1 MKDGPA
7 TRARR
12 HDVRV
17 GDTNENPRGIGLG
30 ALVAEDFRTNG
41 SRLTSPGF
49 WALAVH
55 RFGNWRMGV
64 RSKPLRAPLTLVYDV
79 AYRGV
84 LNFWGIDMPYN
95 VKVGRRLRIDHHGAL
110 LMGAREIGDDVHV
123 RHHATL
129 GLRRLNDTVFP
140 TIGNRVEIGPGA
152 CITGN
157 VHVGDDAIVCGNS
170 VLLRDVAPGRV
181 VAGAPAVPIDLEA
194 ETRPAGPAASATAV
208 APGPAPG
215 AASGSAT
222 GSTSAASEPAK

>member
-1 MKDGPA
+1 MNGGPSS
-7 TRARR
+7 RGRR

-17 GDTNENPRGIGLG
+17 GDTDENPRGIGLG

-55 RFGNWRMGV
+55 RFGNWRMGI
-64 RSKPLRAPLTLVYDV
+64 RSKPLRAPLTLVYDA

-84 LNFWGIDMPYN
+84 LNFWGIDLPYN

-157 VHVGDDAIVCGNS
+157 IHVGDDAIVCGNS

-181 VAGAPAVPIDLEA
+181 VAGAPAVPIDLDA
-194 ETRPAGPAASATAV
+194 ETRPAAAGATTAPAATQ
-208 APGPAPG
+208 AP
-215 AASGSAT
+215 
-222 GSTSAASEPAK
+222 TSAANEPVK

>member
-1 MKDGPA
+1 MKDGSSA
-7 TRARR
+7 RGRR
-12 HDVRV
+12 HDVRI
-17 GDTNENPRGIGLG
+17 GDTNENPGGIGLG
-30 ALVAEDFRTNG
+30 ALIAEDFRTNG

-55 RFGNWRMGV
+55 RFGNWRMGI
-64 RSKPLRAPLTLVYDV
+64 RSKPLRAPLTLVYDA

-84 LNFWGIDMPYN
+84 LNLWGIDMPYN

-157 VHVGDDAIVCGNS
+157 IHVGDDAIVCGNS

-194 ETRPAGPAASATAV
+194 ETRS
-208 APGPAPG
+208 PG
-215 AASGSAT
+215 AAPAVPAGAPAAAGSP
-222 GSTSAASEPAK
+222 TSVAGEPAK

>member
-1 MKDGPA
+1 MNGGPSS
-7 TRARR
+7 RGRR

-17 GDTNENPRGIGLG
+17 GDTDENPRGIGLG

-55 RFGNWRMGV
+55 RFGNWRMGI
-64 RSKPLRAPLTLVYDV
+64 RSKPLRAPLTLVYDA

-84 LNFWGIDMPYN
+84 LNFWGIDLPYN

-157 VHVGDDAIVCGNS
+157 IHVGDDAIVCGNS

-181 VAGAPAVPIDLEA
+181 VAGAPAVPIDLDA
-194 ETRPAGPAASATAV
+194 ETRPAAAGATTAPAATQAQ
-208 APGPAPG
+208 
-215 AASGSAT
+215 
-222 GSTSAASEPAK
+222 TSAANEPVK

>member
-1 MKDGPA
+1 MNGGPSS
-7 TRARR
+7 RGRR

-17 GDTNENPRGIGLG
+17 GDTDENPRGIGLG

-55 RFGNWRMGV
+55 RFGNWRMGI
-64 RSKPLRAPLTLVYDV
+64 RSKPLRAPLTLVYDA

-84 LNFWGIDMPYN
+84 LNFWGIDLPYN

-157 VHVGDDAIVCGNS
+157 IHVGDDAIVCGNS

-181 VAGAPAVPIDLEA
+181 VAGAPAVPIDLDV
-194 ETRPAGPAASATAV
+194 ETRPAAVAATTAPAATQ
-208 APGPAPG
+208 AP
-215 AASGSAT
+215 
-222 GSTSAASEPAK
+222 TSAANEPVK

>member
-1 MKDGPA
+1 MKDTPG
-7 TRARR
+7 ARGR
-12 HDVRV
+12 RDNVRV

-30 ALVAEDFRTNG
+30 ALIAEDFRTNG

-55 RFGNWRMGV
+55 RFGNWRMGIGP
-64 RSKPLRAPLTLVYDV
+64 KPLRAPLTLIYDA

-129 GLRRLNDTVFP
+129 GLRRLNDNVFP

-157 VHVGDDAIVCGNS
+157 VHVGDDALVCGNS

-181 VAGAPAVPIDLEA
+181 VAGAPAVPIDLEG
-194 ETRPAGPAASATAV
+194 ETRPAAAAPAATQV
-208 APGPAPG
+208 HPPG
-215 AASGSAT
+215 
-222 GSTSAASEPAK
+222 ASEPAK

>member
-1 MKDGPA
+1 MKDGPSS
-7 TRARR
+7 RGRR

-17 GDTNENPRGIGLG
+17 GDTDENPPGIGLG

-55 RFGNWRMGV
+55 RFGNWRMGI
-64 RSKPLRAPLTLVYDV
+64 RSKPLRAPLTLVYDA

-84 LNFWGIDMPYN
+84 LNFWGIDLPYN

-194 ETRPAGPAASATAV
+194 ETRPAAAV
-208 APGPAPG
+208 AAATTQAPP
-215 AASGSAT
+215 
-222 GSTSAASEPAK
+222 SAANEPVK

>member
-1 MKDGPA
+1 MKDG
-7 TRARR
+7 RADAGRR

-55 RFGNWRMGV
+55 RFGNWRMGI
-64 RSKPLRAPLTLVYDV
+64 RSKPLRAPLTLVYDA

-84 LNFWGIDMPYN
+84 LNLWGIDMPYN

-157 VHVGDDAIVCGNS
+157 IHVGDDAIVCGNS

-194 ETRPAGPAASATAV
+194 ETRS
-208 APGPAPG
+208 PG
-215 AASGSAT
+215 AAPAVPAGAPAAAGSP
-222 GSTSAASEPAK
+222 TSVAGEPAK